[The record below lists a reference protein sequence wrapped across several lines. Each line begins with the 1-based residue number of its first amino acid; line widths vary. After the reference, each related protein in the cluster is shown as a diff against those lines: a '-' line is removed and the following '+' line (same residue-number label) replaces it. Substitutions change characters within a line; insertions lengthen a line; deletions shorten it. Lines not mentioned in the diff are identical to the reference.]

1 MTLHAIV
8 EPKVEA
14 PAVTAFEKSKSVMR
28 MEGFIFFSRW
38 IQAPM
43 YIGLIVCQCI
53 YAFRFGLELK
63 HLLSHAA
70 TVSETEVMLAIL
82 GMIDV
87 VMIANLLYMVIVG
100 GYETFVSKISA
111 AKNHPDRPD
120 WLGHIDANLLKIKL
134 AISIVTISS
143 IHLLKTFINTDMLLA
158 KPNGVWLVAY
168 QLLIHIGFLLSALA
182 LAYIDKLI
190 YKPAHQ

>member
-1 MTLHAIV
+1 MTEHN
-8 EPKVEA
+8 
-14 PAVTAFEKSKSVMR
+14 KSRPVMK
-28 MEGFIFFSRW
+28 MESFIFSSRW

-43 YIGLIVCQCI
+43 YLGLIICQCI

-70 TVSETEVMLAIL
+70 VITETEVMLAIL

-100 GYETFVSKISA
+100 GYETFVSKIA
-111 AKNHPDRPD
+111 VAVDHPDRPD

-134 AISIVTISS
+134 AISIITISS
-143 IHLLKTFINTDMLLA
+143 IHLLKTFINADLIL
-158 KPNGVWLVAY
+158 KGPNGFNVIMFQIAIHVVFLV
-168 QLLIHIGFLLSALA
+168 SAIA

-190 YKPAHQ
+190 YKDSTHNTK

>member
-1 MTLHAIV
+1 MTLHATIIDPEKKIE
-8 EPKVEA
+8 EPKIVHKNMS
-14 PAVTAFEKSKSVMR
+14 VTR

-43 YIGLIVCQCI
+43 YLGLIVCQCI

-70 TVSETEVMLAIL
+70 TVTETEVMLAIL

-111 AKNHPDRPD
+111 AKDHPDRPD

-143 IHLLKTFINTDMLLA
+143 IHLLKTFINTESLLQ
-158 KPNGVWLVAY
+158 KENGIALVVL
-168 QLLIHIGFLLSALA
+168 QLALHIGFLVSAIA

-190 YKPAHQ
+190 YKPAH

>member
-1 MTLHAIV
+1 MNLHTTNTESV
-8 EPKVEA
+8 ETTKKLKGHV
-14 PAVTAFEKSKSVMR
+14 VTR
-28 MEGFIFFSRW
+28 MEAFIFFSRW

-43 YIGLIVCQCI
+43 YLGLIVCQCI

-111 AKNHPDRPD
+111 AKDHPDRPD

-143 IHLLKTFINTDMLLA
+143 IHLLKTFINAESLLNG
-158 KPNGVWLVAY
+158 PNGFNLIVLQLV
-168 QLLIHIGFLLSALA
+168 IHVGFLISAIA

-190 YKPAHQ
+190 YKPAPH